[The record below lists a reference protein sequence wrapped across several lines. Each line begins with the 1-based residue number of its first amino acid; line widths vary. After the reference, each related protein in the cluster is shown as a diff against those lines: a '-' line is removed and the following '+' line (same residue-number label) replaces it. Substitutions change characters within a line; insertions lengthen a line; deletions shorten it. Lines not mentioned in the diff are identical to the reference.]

1 MQVVDSALKSNPM
14 KLGKRVYILLGAI
27 ALLLLGLAAKFGGGP
42 SAPQV
47 NLETIGQNRIVE
59 TVIASGRIQPEVE
72 VKVSAEV
79 SGQLIELPVQEGDRV
94 VAGQLLARINPDIYE
109 SRLSQAKAAL
119 DNARSSR
126 ATAQARLAQ
135 SNAAFSAAQLS
146 FRRNQGLF
154 ENQVLSDADFEQAE
168 VAFQSAE
175 ADLEAAEQGVKSAG
189 FSIRSAEAAVKESED
204 NLRRTVLLAPQSGT
218 VTALVKEE
226 GEGVQGIGS
235 FQGEVIMN
243 ISELGAMEVDV
254 EVNESDIVKVA
265 LGDTARIEVDAYTD
279 RMFLGIV
286 TEIGNTALNAT
297 GSSRLSL
304 ESVTNFSV
312 KVRILPAGH
321 ADLMAGRDSTWTP
334 FRPGMS
340 ATVDIETEVK
350 MGVTT
355 VPIKAVTTRSDTS
368 GRSNESQLC
377 VFIFENGRA
386 KRYNIQTGIQDN
398 TNIEVLSDLPSGAQ
412 VITGPYDLLSRRLK
426 DGEIVEAKSAGDSP
440 GSSRGFS
447 ASISVN

>member
-1 MQVVDSALKSNPM
+1 M
-14 KLGKRVYILLGAI
+14 KLGKRVYILLGGIAI
-27 ALLLLGLAAKFGGGP
+27 LLMGLAAKFGGG
-42 SAPQV
+42 AALPQV
-47 NLETIGQNRIVE
+47 KLETVSQNRIVE

-94 VAGQLLARINPDIYE
+94 EAGQLLARINPDIYE
-109 SRLSQAKAAL
+109 SRLSQAKAGL
-119 DNARSSR
+119 DNARSNR
-126 ATAQARLAQ
+126 ATAKARLAQ
-135 SNAAFSAAQLS
+135 SKAAFAAAKLS
-146 FRRNQGLF
+146 FDRNQGLY
-154 ENQVLSDADFEQAE
+154 NNNVLSAADFEQAQ
-168 VAFQSAE
+168 VAFQGAE
-175 ADLEAAEQGVKSAG
+175 ADLEASEQGVQSSG

-243 ISELGAMEVDV
+243 VSELGAMEVDV

-265 LGDTARIEVDAYTD
+265 LGDTARIEVDAYNE
-279 RMFLGIV
+279 RMFLGVV

-297 GSSRLSL
+297 GAARLSL

-312 KVRILPAGH
+312 KVRILSKGH
-321 ADLMAGRDSTWTP
+321 SDLMANRDSTWTP

-350 MGVTT
+350 TNITT
-355 VPIKAVTTRSDTS
+355 VPIKSVTTRPDTS
-368 GRSNESQLC
+368 KLSSENQLC
-377 VFIFENGRA
+377 VFLLENGKA

-398 TNIEVLSDLPSGAQ
+398 TNIEVLSDLPLEAR

-426 DGEIVEAKSAGDSP
+426 DGDEVEASALDGAP
-440 GSSRGFS
+440 SSTGGFS

>member
-1 MQVVDSALKSNPM
+1 M
-14 KLGKRVYILLGAI
+14 
-27 ALLLLGLAAKFGGGP
+27 
-42 SAPQV
+42 
-47 NLETIGQNRIVE
+47 E

-154 ENQVLSDADFEQAE
+154 ENQVLSDADFEQAQ

-175 ADLEAAEQGVKSAG
+175 ADLEAAEQGVQSAG
-189 FSIRSAEAAVKESED
+189 FSILSAKAAVKESED
-204 NLRRTVLLAPQSGT
+204 NLRRTVLMAPQSGT

-321 ADLMAGRDSTWTP
+321 ADLIAGRDSTWTP

-368 GRSNESQLC
+368 GRSNDSQLC

-386 KRYNIQTGIQDN
+386 RRHNIQTGIQDN
-398 TNIEVLSDLPSGAQ
+398 TNIEVLSSLPTGAQ

-426 DGEIVEAKSAGDSP
+426 DGDVIEAKPTGDSP
-440 GSSRGFS
+440 RSTRGFS